1 MEYKREDF
9 LLESED
15 DEYITSCAI
24 DLMKR
29 TFTLYSNEGNTN
41 SAVCNT
47 TDEFMNVLEAIRLVL
62 PEKIIKYVE
71 PVSPYD

>member
-1 MEYKREDF
+1 MEYNRKDF
-9 LLESED
+9 LIESED
-15 DEYITSCAI
+15 DEYITSCVI

-41 SAVCNT
+41 SAICNT
-47 TDEFMNVLEAIRLVL
+47 TEEFMNVLEAIRLVL

-71 PVSPYD
+71 PVSPYG

>member
-1 MEYKREDF
+1 MEYNRKDF
-9 LLESED
+9 LIESED
-15 DEYITSCAI
+15 DEYITSCVI

-41 SAVCNT
+41 SAICNT
-47 TDEFMNVLEAIRLVL
+47 TEEFMNVLEAIRLVL

-71 PVSPYD
+71 PVSLYE